1 MPLHRNESSG
11 QKSLNFSG
19 RDQSC
24 FVKENHHLPREICT
38 VMTIASSSNQIKT
51 PSLEFVFKGKG
62 KRVKLNPPDKVTIQ
76 WTEKG
81 SYRLENALKYV
92 ESLPSI
98 PVNFAPEK
106 RCIFTLDDYSAHL
119 APEVEEAFRKKG
131 YFLIVIG
138 GGITG
143 DIQVNDTS
151 YHRQA
156 KAAHRN
162 HEMKLMLEML
172 EKDPIKIPTP
182 NRDQMMQM
190 FQESWNETCANVNN
204 EFVFKTNMI
213 TLALDGSEDHLA
225 SRKLMDLIGNKMLE
239 FRENL
244 LSSKPA
250 ATLKELHAQM
260 IKPEGVRMKG
270 QTAKVKAP
278 PDEGLELVD
287 GDGEDLDVDYLED
300 LEDNSQENEEGT
312 DGDEQGTN
320 YENTNLVENL
330 ECEDDNMPISNNTEV
345 MNTNDLQLLQKIND
359 TFCHVKKE
367 CSNTLL
373 PFLVQIEGVAATA
386 RRKLLKDA
394 PHIDSIIK
402 ETLSEI
408 ASSSKV
414 SQKDEEE
421 HHEENCFEMFD

>member
-1 MPLHRNESSG
+1 M
-11 QKSLNFSG
+11 
-19 RDQSC
+19 
-24 FVKENHHLPREICT
+24 
-38 VMTIASSSNQIKT
+38 
-51 PSLEFVFKGKG
+51 
-62 KRVKLNPPDKVTIQ
+62 
-76 WTEKG
+76 
-81 SYRLENALKYV
+81 
-92 ESLPSI
+92 
-98 PVNFAPEK
+98 
-106 RCIFTLDDYSAHL
+106 

-182 NRDQMMQM
+182 TRDQMMQM
-190 FQESWNETCANVNN
+190 FQESWTETCANVDN

-225 SRKLMDLIGNKMLE
+225 SRKLMDLIGKEMLE

-250 ATLKELHAQM
+250 ATLKELRAQM
-260 IKPEGVRMKG
+260 IKPEGLRMKG
-270 QTAKVKAP
+270 QTAKDKAP
-278 PDEGLELVD
+278 PDKGLELVD

-300 LEDNSQENEEGT
+300 LEDNSQENEEDT

-330 ECEDDNMPISNNTEV
+330 ECEDETCLYL
-345 MNTNDLQLLQKIND
+345 T
-359 TFCHVKKE
+359 
-367 CSNTLL
+367 TL
-373 PFLVQIEGVAATA
+373 
-386 RRKLLKDA
+386 K
-394 PHIDSIIK
+394 S
-402 ETLSEI
+402 
-408 ASSSKV
+408 
-414 SQKDEEE
+414 
-421 HHEENCFEMFD
+421 